1 MWQFY
6 YRHGQQKKQFWLRP
20 GLEVQRK
27 FWGCLKRHLM
37 TLSIFLVL
45 TAHARGGGRIDVIIN
60 TLREVELHLITIS
73 INELHFIIF

>member
-1 MWQFY
+1 MWQLY

-27 FWGCLKRHLM
+27 FSWSCLKQHLM

-45 TAHARGGGRIDVIIN
+45 TAHARRIDVIIN
-60 TLREVELHLITIS
+60 ILREVELHLITIS